1 LIFSG
6 ADRFLNLFVNY
17 KWWYVVS
24 AGVYANESGLKE
36 KLDSGNTYDEYEVS
50 DLTQNKAFY
59 DDLAKSDFEMR
70 VRLVIVYGR
79 LKIGSVRS
87 AFEDSIGSR
96 IKKFNGQE
104 DKPLLER
111 FGKHKDKSQIYVQLH
126 FHEIP

>member
-1 LIFSG
+1 VKCKRWCV
-6 ADRFLNLFVNY
+6 A
-17 KWWYVVS
+17 S
-24 AGVYANESGLKE
+24 AGVYANESVLKE
-36 KLDSGNTYDEYEVS
+36 KLNSGNKYDEYEVS

-59 DDLAKSDFEMR
+59 DDLAMSDFEMR

-111 FGKHKDKSQIYVQLH
+111 FGKQR
-126 FHEIP
+126 